1 MVISGRTCIA
11 CMHLHLVEDDRQPVP
26 LGDSKWFPGSG
37 SVAGQR
43 DGKGWEDRKGWE
55 EGTGREDRKGWEG
68 CWAACSAA
76 LGVPVTTA

>member
-1 MVISGRTCIA
+1 MVISGRTCMA

-43 DGKGWEDRKGWE
+43 D
-55 EGTGREDRKGWEG
+55 RKGWEG
-68 CWAACSAA
+68 RM
-76 LGVPVTTA
+76 GRRDGKGG